1 MLQVQAKTV
10 LHMRFVMSQTD
21 DCGSTAAGIR

>member
-10 LHMRFVMSQTD
+10 LHMPFVMSQTGD
-21 DCGSTAAGIR
+21 FGSIAAGMS